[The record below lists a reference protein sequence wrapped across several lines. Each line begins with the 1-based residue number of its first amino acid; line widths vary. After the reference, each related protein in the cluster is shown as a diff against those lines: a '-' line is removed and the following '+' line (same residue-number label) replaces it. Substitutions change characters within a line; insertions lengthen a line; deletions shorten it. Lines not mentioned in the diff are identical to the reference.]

1 MFKDLFGKSKYVTV
15 KTIEKR
21 DKEEVSP
28 DNRLWTKCNSCKE
41 IIFNKKLV
49 ENLMVCP
56 KCGYHFRL
64 TAKDR
69 LTITLDQGSFKPFGE
84 DIYSLD
90 PLEFPGYK
98 DKIAKAKAKTG
109 MDEAVIVGEGTIKEH
124 PVIIGVMDFNFM
136 GGSMGSVVGEK
147 ITLAIEKA
155 LETRKPL
162 IIFSTAGGARMQE
175 GMFSLMQMAK
185 TSAAVKRL
193 HKAGVLFISVMT
205 NPTSG
210 GVTASF
216 ASLADIIIGEKG
228 ALIAFAG
235 PRVIK
240 QTISADLPEGFQR
253 AEFLLEHG
261 MLDLVVSRDQL
272 RDELARI
279 LKIHQAGVVNY
290 GG

>member
-1 MFKDLFGKSKYVTV
+1 MFKDFFGKSKYVTV
-15 KTIEKR
+15 KTIEKKG
-21 DKEEVSP
+21 KEEASP
-28 DNRLWTKCNSCKE
+28 DSHLWTRCPKCKE
-41 IIFNKKLV
+41 IIFNKKLL
-49 ENLMVCP
+49 ENMMICP

-64 TAKDR
+64 SASDR
-69 LTITLDQGSFKPFGE
+69 LAITLDKDSFKPIAQ
-84 DIYSLD
+84 DIFSID
-90 PLEFPGYK
+90 PLDFPGYK
-98 DKIAKAKAKTG
+98 EKLAAAREKTG
-109 MDEAVIVGEGTIKEH
+109 MDEAVILGEGTINKQ
-124 PVIIGVMDFNFM
+124 PVVIGVMDFSFL

-147 ITLAIEKA
+147 ITQAIERA
-155 LETRKPL
+155 IETRYPL

-193 HKAGVLFISVMT
+193 HKAGVLFVSIMT
-205 NPTSG
+205 DPTSG

-240 QTISADLPEGFQR
+240 QTIRADLPEGFQR

-261 MLDLVVSRDQL
+261 MLDLVVPRNKMRDQL
-272 RDELARI
+272 IRI
-279 LKIHQAGVVNY
+279 LRIHQSGVVNY
-290 GG
+290 G

>member
-1 MFKDLFGKSKYVTV
+1 MFKDFFGKSKYVTV
-15 KTIEKR
+15 KTIEKKG
-21 DKEEVSP
+21 KEEVSP
-28 DNRLWTKCNSCKE
+28 DSRLWTRCQNCKE
-41 IIFNKKLV
+41 IIFNKKLL
-49 ENLMVCP
+49 ENMMICP

-64 TAKDR
+64 SASDR
-69 LTITLDQGSFKPFGE
+69 LAITLDQDSFKPIAQNIFS
-84 DIYSLD
+84 ID

-98 DKIAKAKAKTG
+98 DKLADAREKTG
-109 MDEAVIVGEGTIKEH
+109 MNEAVVVGEGTINKQ
-124 PVIIGVMDFNFM
+124 PVVIGVMDFSFL

-147 ITLAIEKA
+147 ITQAIEKA
-155 LETRKPL
+155 IEIEYPL

-175 GMFSLMQMAK
+175 GMLSLMQMAK

-193 HKAGVLFISVMT
+193 HKAGLLFISVMT
-205 NPTSG
+205 DPTSG

-240 QTISADLPEGFQR
+240 QTIRADLPEGFQR

-261 MLDLVVSRDQL
+261 MLDLVVPRNEMRDQL
-272 RDELARI
+272 IRI
-279 LKIHQAGVVNY
+279 LRIHQNGVVNY
-290 GG
+290 G